1 MAHEEPDHAIGI
13 GHSLTMSG
21 PLAELAVRTET
32 SFMFVLHHALL
43 IACVS
48 DTPNM
53 R

>member
-1 MAHEEPDHAIGI
+1 MAHEDPDHAIGI
-13 GHSLTMSG
+13 GHSLTVSG

-32 SFMFVLHHALL
+32 RIMFVLHHAVL

-48 DTPNM
+48 GTPNM